1 MKKEFSYLKKGDQS
15 YPLIDVEMTG
25 PKGSLVVKALL
36 DSGATFSIFRPEI
49 ASYLGVSVN
58 NGQGLYFQGIKSRI
72 LGYLHQIPVRVNQER
87 FDCYIAFSPELE
99 VSFNILGRNN
109 FFFPFLITFNEKLQK
124 VLIEKNNSG
133 EKR

>member
-1 MKKEFSYLKKGDQS
+1 MKREFPYLKKGEQY
-15 YPLIDVEMTG
+15 YPLIDIELTG
-25 PKGSLVVKALL
+25 PKTSLLVSALV

-49 ASYLGVSVN
+49 ADYLGVPISE
-58 NGQGLYFQGIKSRI
+58 GQSLYFRGIKGEI

-87 FDCYIAFSPELE
+87 FNCYIAFSPDLE

-109 FFFPFLITFNEKLQK
+109 FFLPFLITFNEKKQK

-133 EKR
+133 EK